1 MLRCADSSLYTGVT
15 KDVQRRLQ
23 EHNNDN
29 KKGAKYTRTRRPV
42 NLVYQETC
50 DDRAHASKR
59 EYDLKQLSRQQ
70 KLQLVKY
77 NSEQ

>member
-1 MLRCADSSLYTGVT
+1 MLRCADSSLYTGIT

-42 NLVYQETC
+42 NLIYQETC

-70 KLQLVKY
+70 KLQLVKS